1 MRSQNSDQ
9 VVTRPPSSLCILTKA
24 RKSPFLPE
32 SLSVVKWSLRFYQW
46 SGHSFGWYFPTKKK
60 KVKKWEADLISQQLF
75 ILHRLLR
82 NLVEV
87 LWHVSWSK
95 KYTHKDLAFALHN
108 RLPVLSVVSE
118 CVSTVVFQVS
128 WSRSIRSKY
137 ERGFS
142 SMSHTVTWGL
152 IEACV
157 CDRGSGAG
165 RHIRQIMRKRCLG
178 LYSFFLL
185 CGGTFWEE
193 SKARCNNGQA
203 ADFKGWKNKCLIEE
217 ASAASTI

>member
-1 MRSQNSDQ
+1 MRSQNTDQ

-32 SLSVVKWSLRFYQW
+32 GLSVVKWSLRFYQW
-46 SGHSFGWYFPTKKK
+46 SGHSFGWYFSTKKK

-128 WSRSIRSKY
+128 WSRSIRTKY
-137 ERGFS
+137 EQGFS
-142 SMSHTVTWGL
+142 SMSHTWDLRVDRSMCVWQGEWGWAPHKADN
-152 IEACV
+152 EKTV
-157 CDRGSGAG
+157 FGFVF
-165 RHIRQIMRKRCLG
+165 
-178 LYSFFLL
+178 LYSFVWGHILRGIKSQMQQWTSSRF
-185 CGGTFWEE
+185 
-193 SKARCNNGQA
+193 
-203 ADFKGWKNKCLIEE
+203 
-217 ASAASTI
+217 